1 MKQTFILILLFYF
14 VNPIQANEWIKVRD
28 LYERAA
34 IKEAAQIKLNNLLL
48 EKPQSALSTGYKGA
62 NLMVSAKYAFNPI
75 KKLSRFNKGKD
86 LMEQALKRDPQNLEL
101 RYIRFTIQTN
111 LPGFLGY
118 SANVNNDKE
127 FLINKLGTIADV
139 DLKNRIVA
147 YLISSRRCNE
157 SELKEVMIWKNKL
170 S

>member
-1 MKQTFILILLFYF
+1 MKHILILIFLFNF
-14 VNPIQANEWIKVRD
+14 VNPLQANEWIKVRD

-34 IKEAAQIKLNNLLL
+34 IKEAAQIKLNNLLS

-86 LMEQALKRDPQNLEL
+86 LMEQVLKRDPQSLVL
-101 RYIRFTIQTN
+101 RYIRFTIQTI

-127 FLINKLGTIADV
+127 FLISKLGTIADV

-147 YLISSRRCNE
+147 YLISSKRCNE